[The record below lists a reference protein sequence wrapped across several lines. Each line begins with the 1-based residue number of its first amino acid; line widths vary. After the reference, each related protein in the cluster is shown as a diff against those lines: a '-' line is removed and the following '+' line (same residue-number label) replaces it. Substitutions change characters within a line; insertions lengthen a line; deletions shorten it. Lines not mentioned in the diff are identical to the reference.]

1 MAGTSRIV
9 LTLLAGLMFLSSI
22 PYSAAQSEQPELE
35 MILYTELDDVYLEGD
50 ELVLD
55 VKMKNKGVTQTI
67 NNDPSCDFYFTI
79 FDNNQN
85 IIHNSIYNCRGQSQE
100 ILIDGNSQIILDTQT
115 WDFKDWKSD
124 YLKTGK
130 YSISITHSVL
140 DIHTESSFLFIANLS
155 NDVQYQYKNKI
166 VEIEKNNTLNSDY
179 LLLHTIYNP
188 TTEIIQ
194 LSEGYCSLVVKVGN
208 IRTVIENC
216 QENLVEL
223 FPKEHS
229 LIGTTVLNSNTLYSS
244 EQAIEILLPGTQ
256 YSDLIAVPN
265 ENGSPTQ
272 SSQLNG
278 QITIVESE
286 IRKSNSVEL
295 SLYLVE
301 DFFDQT
307 NDCLIYI
314 EIINDQGTT
323 IYNQMINTCENMKST
338 KNGLVEIPIGNWE
351 PIDNDGCQL
360 DSGKYSIVAS
370 ARNSSGY
377 IHSQYHHVKDNATP
391 SCASIQE
398 LQLDLSIEDNLLSQH
413 LFVLSSTGILR
424 INNPCV
430 ASIETTITQGNVVD
444 KISNHYCDFVVGNYF
459 YNDGHQSIAEAPVF
473 EIVNNIQLDESL
485 EDNDFGINALYKTT
499 FDMTNSKQESYYFDR
514 YFAEVDKSSFVASG
528 HWQLISGGDRNCWL
542 LSAPNSALI
551 LSENQDPNLF
561 TPTEGWHGEYL
572 VREDVNNNDRCGV
585 YSLKLIEIDEVYRHE
600 APIVEI
606 STEVE
611 SPPNN
616 ELDVV
621 AITTVAV
628 SSTSIIFTLLVIISN
643 TESLR
648 IPITSAGLWML
659 ALVGKTHETSDG
671 RFQRGRL
678 IGYLTANPGCH
689 FRALMAALNMSNGQ
703 ITHHLRLLENHEL
716 IWRINDGRFVR
727 YYPLNNSLYP
737 GMNPDDLPVPPLSPD
752 PKSLQGKI
760 LTLLDDEH
768 QIGEFP
774 TQSELAK
781 KLEKSQQLISH
792 HLRTLQK
799 YGLVEKRKMG
809 IKNRYKLTKEA
820 LFLLETD
827 IDFNKARD

>member
-35 MILYTELDDVYLEGD
+35 MVLYTELDDVYLEGD
-50 ELVLD
+50 ELILD
-55 VKMKNKGVTQTI
+55 VKMVNQGGTQTV

-79 FDNNQN
+79 FDDNQN

-100 ILIDGNSQIILDTQT
+100 IFVDGNSQLVLNTQT

-124 YLKTGK
+124 YIKTGK
-130 YSISITHSVL
+130 YSISISHSVL
-140 DIHTESSFLFIANLS
+140 DIHTDSSFLFIANLS
-155 NDVQYQYKNKI
+155 NDVQYQYKNNI
-166 VEIEKNNTLNSDY
+166 VEIEKNSPLNSDY

-188 TTEIIQ
+188 TNEIIQ
-194 LSEGYCSLVVKVGN
+194 LSEGYCGLVVKTST
-208 IRTVIENC
+208 IQKIIDNC

-229 LIGTTVLNSNTLYSS
+229 LIGTTVLNSNTLSNG
-244 EQAIEILLPGTQ
+244 EQEIEILLPGTQ
-256 YSDLIAVPN
+256 YSDLIAILN
-265 ENGSPTQ
+265 ENNSPTQ

-278 QITIVESE
+278 QITIIGSE
-286 IRKSNSVEL
+286 IGKLNTVEL
-295 SLYLVE
+295 SLNVQE
-301 DFFDQT
+301 EFFDQT
-307 NDCLIYI
+307 NDCLIHI
-314 EIINDQGTT
+314 DIINDQGTT
-323 IYNQMINTCENMKST
+323 VYNQMTNACENMRST
-338 KNGLVEIPIGNWE
+338 TNGLVEVPVTKWE
-351 PIDNDGCQL
+351 PIDTDGCQL

-370 ARNSSGY
+370 ARNTSGY
-377 IHSQYHHVKDNATP
+377 IHKQYEHVRDDSMPLCTTM
-391 SCASIQE
+391 QE
-398 LQLDLSIEDNLLSQH
+398 LQTNLSIEDNLLSQH
-413 LFVLSSTGILR
+413 LFVSSSTGTLR
-424 INNPCV
+424 VNNPCV
-430 ASIETTITQGNVVD
+430 VSIETTIIHVNVTD
-444 KISNHYCDFVVGNYF
+444 RITDEYCNFVIGNYF
-459 YNDGHQSIAEAPVF
+459 YNDNHQSINEVPIF
-473 EIVNNIQLDESL
+473 QIVNKIQLNKSL
-485 EDNDFGINALYKTT
+485 EHNDFEVNVLYKSK
-499 FDMTNSKQESYYFDR
+499 FDMTNLKQESYYFDR
-514 YFAEVDKSSFVASG
+514 YFAEVEMNSFVASG
-528 HWQLISGGDRNCWL
+528 HWQLISGADRNCWL

-551 LSENQDPNLF
+551 LSENQDANLF
-561 TPTEGWHGEYL
+561 TPKEDWHGEYL
-572 VREDVNNNDRCGV
+572 VREDVNNNDKCGI
-585 YSLKLIEIDEVYRHE
+585 YSLKLIQIDDVYSHD
-600 APIVEI
+600 APIVEKSAEI
-606 STEVE
+606 ENPS
-611 SPPNN
+611 NN

-628 SSTSIIFTLLVIISN
+628 SSTSIIFTLFVIISN
-643 TESLR
+643 TESVR

>member
-35 MILYTELDDVYLEGD
+35 MVLYTELDDVYLEGD
-50 ELVLD
+50 ELILD
-55 VKMKNKGVTQTI
+55 VKMVNQGGTQTV

-79 FDNNQN
+79 FDDNQN

-100 ILIDGNSQIILDTQT
+100 IFVDGNSQLVLNTQT

-124 YLKTGK
+124 YIKTGK
-130 YSISITHSVL
+130 YSISISHSVL
-140 DIHTESSFLFIANLS
+140 DIHTDSSFLFIANLS
-155 NDVQYQYKNKI
+155 SDVQYQYKNNI
-166 VEIEKNNTLNSDY
+166 VEIEKNSPLNSDY

-188 TTEIIQ
+188 TNEIIQ
-194 LSEGYCSLVVKVGN
+194 LSEGYCGLVVKTSTMQK
-208 IRTVIENC
+208 IIDNC

-229 LIGTTVLNSNTLYSS
+229 LIGTTVLNSNTLSNG
-244 EQAIEILLPGTQ
+244 EQEIEILLPGTQ
-256 YSDLIAVPN
+256 YSDLIAIQN
-265 ENGSPTQ
+265 ENNSPTQ

-278 QITIVESE
+278 QITIIGSE
-286 IRKSNSVEL
+286 IGKLNTVEL
-295 SLYLVE
+295 SLNVQE
-301 DFFDQT
+301 EFFDQT
-307 NDCLIYI
+307 NDCLIHI
-314 EIINDQGTT
+314 DIINDQGTT
-323 IYNQMINTCENMKST
+323 VYNQMTNACENMRST
-338 KNGLVEIPIGNWE
+338 TNGLVEVPVTKWE
-351 PIDNDGCQL
+351 PIDTDGCQL

-370 ARNSSGY
+370 ARNTSGY
-377 IHSQYHHVKDNATP
+377 IHKQYEHVRDDSMPLCTTM
-391 SCASIQE
+391 QE
-398 LQLDLSIEDNLLSQH
+398 LQTNLSIEDNLLSQH
-413 LFVLSSTGILR
+413 LFVSSSTGTLR
-424 INNPCV
+424 VNNPCV
-430 ASIETTITQGNVVD
+430 VSIETTIIHVNVTD
-444 KISNHYCDFVVGNYF
+444 RITDEYCNFVIGNYF
-459 YNDGHQSIAEAPVF
+459 YNDNHQSINEVPIF
-473 EIVNNIQLDESL
+473 QIVNKIQLDKSL
-485 EDNDFGINALYKTT
+485 EHNDFEVNVLYKSK
-499 FDMTNSKQESYYFDR
+499 FDMTNLKQESYYFDR
-514 YFAEVDKSSFVASG
+514 YFAEVEMNSFVASG
-528 HWQLISGGDRNCWL
+528 HWQLISGADRNCWL

-551 LSENQDPNLF
+551 LSENQDANLF
-561 TPTEGWHGEYL
+561 TPKEDWHGEYL
-572 VREDVNNNDRCGV
+572 VREDVNNNDKCGI
-585 YSLKLIEIDEVYRHE
+585 YSLKLIQIDDVYSHD
-600 APIVEI
+600 APIVEKSAEI
-606 STEVE
+606 ENPS
-611 SPPNN
+611 NN

-628 SSTSIIFTLLVIISN
+628 SSTSIIFTLFVIISN
-643 TESLR
+643 TESVR

>member
-1 MAGTSRIV
+1 
-9 LTLLAGLMFLSSI
+9 MFLSSI

-35 MILYTELDDVYLEGD
+35 MVLYTELDDVYLEGD
-50 ELVLD
+50 ELILD
-55 VKMKNKGVTQTI
+55 VKMVNQGGTQTV

-79 FDNNQN
+79 FDDNQN

-100 ILIDGNSQIILDTQT
+100 IFVDGNSQLVLNTQT

-124 YLKTGK
+124 YIKTGK
-130 YSISITHSVL
+130 YSISISHSVL
-140 DIHTESSFLFIANLS
+140 DIHTDSSFLFIANLS
-155 NDVQYQYKNKI
+155 NDVQYQYKNNI
-166 VEIEKNNTLNSDY
+166 VEIEKNSPLNSDY

-188 TTEIIQ
+188 TNEIIQ
-194 LSEGYCSLVVKVGN
+194 LSEGYCGLVVKTST
-208 IRTVIENC
+208 IQKIIDNC

-229 LIGTTVLNSNTLYSS
+229 LIGTTVLNSNTLSNG
-244 EQAIEILLPGTQ
+244 EQEIEILLPGTQ
-256 YSDLIAVPN
+256 YSDLIAILN
-265 ENGSPTQ
+265 ENNSPTQ

-278 QITIVESE
+278 QITIIGSE
-286 IRKSNSVEL
+286 IGKLNTVEL
-295 SLYLVE
+295 SLNVQE
-301 DFFDQT
+301 EFFDQT
-307 NDCLIYI
+307 NDCLIHI
-314 EIINDQGTT
+314 DIINDQGTT
-323 IYNQMINTCENMKST
+323 VYNQMTNACENMRST
-338 KNGLVEIPIGNWE
+338 TNGLVEVPVTKWE
-351 PIDNDGCQL
+351 PIDTDGCQL

-370 ARNSSGY
+370 ARNTSGY
-377 IHSQYHHVKDNATP
+377 IHKQYEHVRDDSMPLCTTM
-391 SCASIQE
+391 QE
-398 LQLDLSIEDNLLSQH
+398 LQTNLSIDDNLLSQH
-413 LFVLSSTGILR
+413 LFVSSSTGTLR
-424 INNPCV
+424 VNNPCV
-430 ASIETTITQGNVVD
+430 VSIETTIIHVNVTD
-444 KISNHYCDFVVGNYF
+444 RITDEYCNFVIGNYF
-459 YNDGHQSIAEAPVF
+459 YNDNHQSINEVPIF
-473 EIVNNIQLDESL
+473 QIVNKIQLNKSL
-485 EDNDFGINALYKTT
+485 EHNDFEVNVLYKSK
-499 FDMTNSKQESYYFDR
+499 FDMTNLKQESYYFDR
-514 YFAEVDKSSFVASG
+514 YFAEVEMNSFVASG
-528 HWQLISGGDRNCWL
+528 HWQLISGADRNCWL

-551 LSENQDPNLF
+551 LSENQDANLF
-561 TPTEGWHGEYL
+561 TPKEDWHGEYL
-572 VREDVNNNDRCGV
+572 VREDVNNNDKCGI
-585 YSLKLIEIDEVYRHE
+585 YSLKLIQIDDVYSHD
-600 APIVEI
+600 APIVEKSAEI
-606 STEVE
+606 ENPS
-611 SPPNN
+611 NN

-628 SSTSIIFTLLVIISN
+628 SSTSIIFTLFVIISN
-643 TESLR
+643 TESVR

>member
-35 MILYTELDDVYLEGD
+35 MVLYTELDDVYLEGD
-50 ELVLD
+50 ELILD
-55 VKMKNKGVTQTI
+55 VKMVNQGGTQTV

-79 FDNNQN
+79 FDDNQN

-100 ILIDGNSQIILDTQT
+100 IFVDGNSQLVLNTQT

-124 YLKTGK
+124 YIKTGK
-130 YSISITHSVL
+130 YSISISHSVL
-140 DIHTESSFLFIANLS
+140 DIHTDSSFLFIANLS
-155 NDVQYQYKNKI
+155 SDVQYQYKNNI
-166 VEIEKNNTLNSDY
+166 VEIEKNSPLNSDY

-188 TTEIIQ
+188 TNEIIQ
-194 LSEGYCSLVVKVGN
+194 LSEGYCGLVVKTST
-208 IRTVIENC
+208 IQKIIDNC

-229 LIGTTVLNSNTLYSS
+229 LIGTTVLNSNTLSNG
-244 EQAIEILLPGTQ
+244 EQEIEILLPGTQ
-256 YSDLIAVPN
+256 YSDLIAIPN
-265 ENGSPTQ
+265 ENHSPTQ

-301 DFFDQT
+301 EFLDQT
-307 NDCLIYI
+307 NDCLIHI
-314 EIINDQGTT
+314 DIINDQGTT
-323 IYNQMINTCENMKST
+323 VYNQMTNACENMRST
-338 KNGLVEIPIGNWE
+338 TNGLVEVPVTKWE
-351 PIDNDGCQL
+351 PIDTDGCQL

-370 ARNSSGY
+370 ARNTSGY
-377 IHSQYHHVKDNATP
+377 IHKQYEHVRDDSMPLCTTM
-391 SCASIQE
+391 QE
-398 LQLDLSIEDNLLSQH
+398 LQTNLSIEDNLLSQH
-413 LFVLSSTGILR
+413 LFVSSSTGTLR
-424 INNPCV
+424 VNNPCV
-430 ASIETTITQGNVVD
+430 VSIETTIIHVNVTD
-444 KISNHYCDFVVGNYF
+444 RITDEYCNFVIGNYF
-459 YNDGHQSIAEAPVF
+459 YNDNHQSINEVPIF
-473 EIVNNIQLDESL
+473 QIVNNIQLNKSL
-485 EDNDFGINALYKTT
+485 ENNDFEINVLYKST
-499 FDMTNSKQESYYFDR
+499 FDVTHLKQESYYFDR
-514 YFAEVDKSSFVASG
+514 YFAEVEKNSFVASG
-528 HWQLISGGDRNCWL
+528 HWQLIAGADRNCWL

-551 LSENQDPNLF
+551 LSENQDTNLF
-561 TPTEGWHGEYL
+561 TPKEGWHGEYL

-600 APIVEI
+600 APIVET

>member
-1 MAGTSRIV
+1 MAGAGRFI
-9 LTLLAGLMFLSSI
+9 LTLLAGLMFVSSI

-35 MILYTELDDVYLEGD
+35 MVLYTELDDTYFEGD
-50 ELVLD
+50 ELILD

-79 FDNNQN
+79 FDKNQN

-100 ILIDGNSQIILDTQT
+100 IRIDGDSHMILDTQT

-166 VEIEKNNTLNSDY
+166 VEIEKNNSLNSDY

-229 LIGTTVLNSNTLYSS
+229 LIGTTVLNSNTLNSS
-244 EQAIEILLPGTQ
+244 EEAIEILLPGTQ
-256 YSDLIAVPN
+256 YSDFIIIPN
-265 ENGSPTQ
+265 KNDSPPT

-278 QITIVESE
+278 QITIIGSE
-286 IRKSNSVEL
+286 IGKLNTVEL
-295 SLYLVE
+295 SLNVQE
-301 DFFDQT
+301 EFIDQA
-307 NDCLIYI
+307 NDCLIHI
-314 EIINDQGTT
+314 DIINDQGTT
-323 IYNQMINTCENMKST
+323 IYNQMTNACENMRST
-338 KNGLVEIPIGNWE
+338 KNDLVEIPIGKWE

-370 ARNSSGY
+370 ARNTSSY
-377 IHSQYHHVKDNATP
+377 IHKQYEHTRHEIAP
-391 SCASIQE
+391 SCTTMQE
-398 LQLDLSIEDNLLSQH
+398 LQTNLSIEDNLISQH
-413 LFVLSSTGILR
+413 LLVSSSTGMLR
-424 INNPCV
+424 VNNPCV
-430 ASIETTITQGNVVD
+430 VSIETTIMHVNVTD
-444 KISNHYCDFVVGNYF
+444 RITDEYCNFVIGNYF
-459 YNDGHQSIAEAPVF
+459 YNDNHQSITKVPIF
-473 EIVNNIQLDESL
+473 QIVNNIQLNKSL
-485 EDNDFGINALYKTT
+485 EHNDFEVNVLYKSK
-499 FDMTNSKQESYYFDR
+499 FDMTNLKQESYYFDR
-514 YFAEVDKSSFVASG
+514 YFAEVEMNSFVASG
-528 HWQLISGGDRNCWL
+528 HWQLISGADRNCWL

-551 LSENQDPNLF
+551 LSENQDANLF
-561 TPTEGWHGEYL
+561 TPKEDWHGEYL
-572 VREDVNNNDRCGV
+572 VREDVNNNDKCGI
-585 YSLKLIEIDEVYRHE
+585 YSLKLIQIDDVYSHD
-600 APIVEI
+600 APIVEK
-606 STEVE
+606 STEIE
-611 SPPNN
+611 NPSNN

-648 IPITSAGLWML
+648 IPITSGGLWML

-703 ITHHLRLLENHEL
+703 ITHHLRLLENHDL